1 VSAGTTGKGH
11 VLIVERDDRDRVRV
25 GEILGAE
32 GFRCSATADAAEAH
46 DWLASERFD
55 LLVCDLAAT
64 TEPLSERARALRAP
78 PSVLLVSPAKQIAVA
93 EQAVARGVAQGYVL
107 KPFTANEVLIGVL
120 ATLGADAPLNAARD
134 TQDETIRRL
143 CIAAEAAD
151 PQAAAHIGVVGE
163 LSWRLATRLR
173 VPVRDCRLIR
183 AASAM
188 HDAGHM
194 TVPQQILRK
203 PGPLTAG
210 ERREM
215 QLHTQAG
222 HRILAGSR
230 SPLMQVGAR
239 IAWTH
244 HERVDGSG
252 YPRGLRGDAI
262 PLEGRIVAVADVF
275 DSHQRDRPHRRG
287 IGAAD
292 ALAVIVA
299 GRGTAFDPAVVDA
312 LCALRDDLAGDA
324 SQAQRP
330 RRRRRAGA
338 GTGPDAGQPLPL
350 LTPREHEVLQLAAH
364 GLSAIEIAEDLVVS
378 PGTIKTHFQNIYAK
392 LGASNRASAVAMAL
406 RMGIVS

>member
-1 VSAGTTGKGH
+1 MSVAPTGRED
-11 VLIVERDDRDRVRV
+11 VLIVEADGRDRVRV
-25 GEILGAE
+25 GTILRQE
-32 GFRCSATADAAEAH
+32 GFRCTAAADAQAAH
-46 DWLASERFD
+46 DWLSRATFD

-64 TEPLSERARALRAP
+64 AEPALFDRARALSEP
-78 PSVLLVSPAKQIAVA
+78 PSVLLVSPPAKLAVA
-93 EQAVARGVAQGYVL
+93 EQAIERGVAQGYVL

-120 ATLGADAPLNAARD
+120 ATLGADAPHNAARD

-151 PQAAAHIGVVGE
+151 PQAAAHIGAVGE

-173 VPVRDCRLIR
+173 LPMRECRLIR

-194 TVPQQILRK
+194 TVSQPLLRK
-203 PGPLTAG
+203 PGRLTPA
-210 ERREM
+210 ERAEM
-215 QLHTQAG
+215 QLHTEAG

-239 IAWTH
+239 VAWTH

-252 YPRGLRGDAI
+252 YPRGLRGADI

-275 DSHQRDRPHRRG
+275 DSLQRDRPHRPRTS
-287 IGAAD
+287 AQR
-292 ALAVIVA
+292 ALEVVRA
-299 GRGTAFDPAVVDA
+299 GRGTAFDAAVVDA
-312 LCALRDDLAGDA
+312 LCALLDDLGGDA
-324 SQAQRP
+324 AQRP
-330 RRRRRAGA
+330 RRRRR
-338 GTGPDAGQPLPL
+338 TGGDGEPLAL

-378 PGTIKTHFQNIYAK
+378 PGTVKTHFQNIYAK
-392 LGASNRASAVAMAL
+392 LGATNRASAVAMAL

>member
-1 VSAGTTGKGH
+1 M
-11 VLIVERDDRDRVRV
+11 
-25 GEILGAE
+25 
-32 GFRCSATADAAEAH
+32 
-46 DWLASERFD
+46 
-55 LLVCDLAAT
+55 
-64 TEPLSERARALRAP
+64 
-78 PSVLLVSPAKQIAVA
+78 A
-93 EQAVARGVAQGYVL
+93 EQAIERGVAQGYVL

-120 ATLGADAPLNAARD
+120 ATLGADAPHNAARD

-151 PQAAAHIGVVGE
+151 PQAAAHIGAVGE

-173 VPVRDCRLIR
+173 MPVRECRLIR

-194 TVPQQILRK
+194 TVSQRLLRK
-203 PGPLTAG
+203 PGRLTPA
-210 ERREM
+210 ERAEM
-215 QLHTQAG
+215 QLHAEAG

-239 IAWTH
+239 VAWTH

-252 YPRGLRGDAI
+252 YPRGLRGAEI

-275 DSHQRDRPHRRG
+275 DSLQRDRPHRPRTS
-287 IGAAD
+287 AQ
-292 ALAVIVA
+292 
-299 GRGTAFDPAVVDA
+299 R
-312 LCALRDDLAGDA
+312 ALRGRARGARHRVRRRRRGRAVCAPRRPGRRRDA
-324 SQAQRP
+324 AP
-330 RRRRRAGA
+330 RRRRR
-338 GTGPDAGQPLPL
+338 TGGDGEPLAL
-350 LTPREHEVLQLAAH
+350 LTPREHEVLQLAAQ

-378 PGTIKTHFQNIYAK
+378 PGTVKTHFQNIYAK